1 MSISFLSGNIR
12 VRFAGRTDVGQ
23 VRAHNE
29 DSIHVPEEMA
39 LGVVA
44 DGMGGHAAGDVA
56 SRIAVETV
64 VSYFRATAEY
74 EPTTFPL
81 RLPQLEI
88 ERNRMATAI
97 KMANSNIFETAAA
110 DADKKGMGTTVD
122 ALFVGQ
128 GRCYIGHVGD
138 SRVYRVRDGSLGLVT
153 EDHSL
158 LNDWRRMKEMS
169 GEEVQSFPHKN
180 VVVRALGLAESVN
193 VDVLVEEAAI
203 GDLYLLCSDGLSD
216 MLSDDEI
223 MGVIRAGKRLDSIAS
238 KLVDA
243 ANEAGGK
250 DNITA
255 LLVSLEKP

>member
-1 MSISFLSGNIR
+1 
-12 VRFAGRTDVGQ
+12 
-23 VRAHNE
+23 
-29 DSIHVPEEMA
+29 
-39 LGVVA
+39 
-44 DGMGGHAAGDVA
+44 
-56 SRIAVETV
+56 
-64 VSYFRATAEY
+64 
-74 EPTTFPL
+74 
-81 RLPQLEI
+81 
-88 ERNRMATAI
+88 MATAV

-138 SRVYRVRDGSLGLVT
+138 SRVYRVRDGSLGQVT

-193 VDVLVEEAAI
+193 VDVLVEEAMI

-216 MLSDDEI
+216 MLSDEEI
-223 MGVIRAGKRLDSIAS
+223 MGVIRRGKRLDGVAA